1 VVYTQLIKTFF
12 VMFLIIPLGN
22 QNLYPPPEVQ
32 VLEEAQR
39 TVKKNKMNNVNSVS
53 TSHY

>member
-1 VVYTQLIKTFF
+1 
-12 VMFLIIPLGN
+12 MFLIIPLGN
-22 QNLYPPPEVQ
+22 QNLHPPPEVQ

-39 TVKKNKMNNVNSVS
+39 TVKKNKMNNVHSVS